1 MSNSAYTQR
10 QAQAE
15 PGHPA
20 PSLSP
25 GHLRA
30 TAHLYG
36 IPTAPLEAAKV
47 LVVGCGTGASLWPH
61 ALAYPGARIVGL
73 DSSAE
78 HVEAANASL
87 KALRLENV
95 ALRLAE
101 PGEPLPEDLGPF
113 DYIIVSGVYSY
124 LPAEAAAALMQ
135 QCGRALSA
143 LGLLYV
149 DHHVYPGAKTLEVM
163 RDAMLLHAHAART
176 DEEVKA
182 SAQAALTLF
191 TEGLAAENPL
201 AQALGANA
209 ACFQR
214 GLASGGAFR
223 AFACSPAYF
232 VEFANKAA
240 EAGLSYV
247 GDAMPLSEVPL
258 EFGQKVSLS
267 HSLLTLGQAKAVRQQ
282 YLDFATGRGF
292 RQSLLVPEA
301 RAVQIRPAP
310 DLERLADLRWASGLV
325 RLSANGQEDG
335 ASYVTN
341 TGRGLSTTD
350 RSMMALLGVLGHAW
364 PGTVSHQTLLDT
376 LARQP
381 DAPKGD
387 AELRRALDSRL
398 KTLLQADLAHYSLGP
413 GPYDRADNEPFR
425 PLPNLTAPGLSAPLF
440 NLWHET
446 LNLVFNEQQLGV
458 LRQLAD
464 EQPLQ
469 RIVDEA
475 GTSGP
480 STYAVTEVLSLLKRY
495 ALHEGSARSWRRLLE
510 DGLNAS
516 QGRGHYT
523 GLYVSALARL
533 AFDAPSPDEGPPFVL
548 SPAMLNQAQRLNQAM
563 LRQSYGDAETLA
575 RALAKLAPRFFD
587 AWEALAVALC
597 NMHRPQEGLPPALR
611 MLDIAP
617 LNAQGY
623 IVLSTCLAQLERTS
637 EAITAGRRA
646 VELAPDN
653 PHAHSALADALN
665 TERRYDEA
673 KTACLNALAL
683 DAGHQKARTN
693 LAKILIDS
701 GDVQNAIV
709 AARDAVAHAPKSLT
723 ASTNLLFVMNYAPAA
738 TAEEVFRAYRAYD
751 QTHCAPLR
759 SAWRPHT
766 NSRDTRRKLRIAYVS
781 PDFRQHSGNYFIEPL
796 LAHHD
801 RTAFE
806 VTAYAELVA
815 EDATTK
821 RFKNY
826 FDHWVPTAAMTDQQ
840 LADRIRADG
849 IDILIDVAGHT
860 GGNRLAVFAR
870 KPAPVSLTWLG
881 FGYTTGVSAIDYIMS
896 DAAMAP
902 EGSENLFAER
912 PWRLA
917 DTNFV
922 YRPGQGMGDISPL
935 PALANGYVTLG
946 TLTRAIRMND
956 RVVGVWSEIL
966 RRLPQARLIVDSNS
980 YRDKSMRDAL
990 AARFAAQG
998 IRPDR
1003 LLIGCHSPPWDLL
1016 RSMDI
1021 GLDCFPH
1028 NSGVTLVETLYMGV
1042 PYVTLADRPSVGRIG
1057 SSVLHGVGHSEWI
1070 AQTELEYVEKV
1081 VALASDLPALAR
1093 IRAGLRDDM
1102 RASPLMD
1109 EPGFARKFEAALREM
1124 FKQWCESQP

>member
-1 MSNSAYTQR
+1 MLVIGCET
-10 QAQAE
+10 
-15 PGHPA
+15 GI
-20 PSLSP
+20 SLLP
-25 GHLRA
+25 
-30 TAHLYG
+30 Y
-36 IPTAPLEAAKV
+36 
-47 LVVGCGTGASLWPH
+47 
-61 ALAYPGARIVGL
+61 ALAYPNAQVVGL
-73 DSSAE
+73 DSNPQNI
-78 HVEAANASL
+78 EAATASA
-87 KALRLENV
+87 KALRLENIT
-95 ALRLAE
+95 LHLAE
-101 PGEPLPEDLGPF
+101 PGETLPACLETF

-124 LPAEAAAALMQ
+124 LPAEAANALMER
-135 QCGRALSA
+135 CGRALSA
-143 LGLLYV
+143 MGLLYI

-163 RDAMLLHAHAART
+163 RDAMLLHTHAAHT
-176 DEEVKA
+176 DEEVKTG
-182 SAQAALTLF
+182 AQAALTLF

-201 AQALGANA
+201 AQALSANA

-214 GLASGGAFR
+214 GLASSSAFR
-223 AFACSPAYF
+223 TFACSPVYF
-232 VEFANKAA
+232 VEFANKAV

-267 HSLLTLGQAKAVRQQ
+267 HSLLALGQTKAVRQQ
-282 YLDFATGRGF
+282 YLDFATGRSF
-292 RQSLLVPEA
+292 RQSLLVSET
-301 RAVQIRPAP
+301 RAQEIRSAP
-310 DLERLADLRWASGLV
+310 DLERLADLRWASGLI
-325 RLSANGQEDG
+325 RLSTDG
-335 ASYVTN
+335 KDDIASYVTN

-350 RSMMALLGVLGHAW
+350 KSMIALLGMLAHAW
-364 PGTVSHQTLLDT
+364 PGTVSYQALLGT
-376 LARQP
+376 LAREP
-381 DAPKGD
+381 ESSKDD
-387 AELRRALDSRL
+387 VELRRALDSRL
-398 KTLLQADLAHYSLGP
+398 KSLLQAELAHYSLGC
-413 GPYDRADNEPFR
+413 GPYDRPENEPFR

-446 LNLVFNEQQLGV
+446 LNLVFNEQQLDI
-458 LRQLAD
+458 LRQLTD
-464 EQPLQ
+464 EQSLQ
-469 RIVDEA
+469 RIADETD
-475 GTSGP
+475 TSCP
-480 STYAVTEVLSLLKRY
+480 STYTVTAVLSLIKRY
-495 ALHEGSARSWRRLLE
+495 ALHQGSAQSWRKLLE
-510 DGLNAS
+510 DGLTAS

-523 GLYVSALARL
+523 GLYISARARL
-533 AFDAPSPDEGPPFVL
+533 DLDAHSPSDGAPFVL
-548 SPAMLNQAQRLNQAM
+548 SPAILKQAQRLNQTM
-563 LRQSYGDAETLA
+563 LRQSYGEAEAQA
-575 RALAKLAPRFFD
+575 RALVKLAPRFFD
-587 AWEALAVALC
+587 AWEALAIALC
-597 NMHRPQEGLPPALR
+597 NMHRPEEGLPPTLR

-623 IVLSTCLAQLERTS
+623 IVLATCLAQLQRTS

-646 VELAPDN
+646 VELASDN

-665 TERRYDEA
+665 AERRYNEA

-683 DAGHQKARTN
+683 DAGHEKARTN

-709 AARDAVAHAPKSLT
+709 AARDAVARAPKSLT
-723 ASTNLLFVMNYAPAA
+723 ASTNLLFVMNYAPTA
-738 TAEEVFRAYRAYD
+738 TAEEVVEVYQDYE
-751 QTHCAPLR
+751 QNHCAPLR
-759 SAWRPHT
+759 SSWRPHK
-766 NSRDTRRKLRIAYVS
+766 NSRDLRRKLRIAYVS
-781 PDFRQHSGNYFIEPL
+781 PDFRQHSGNHFIEPL

-815 EDATTK
+815 EEDTTK

-826 FDHWVPTAAMTDQQ
+826 FDRWVPTAVMNDQQ

-849 IDILIDVAGHT
+849 IDILIDLAGHT
-860 GGNRLAVFAR
+860 AGNRLAVFAR

-881 FGYTTGVSAIDYIMS
+881 FGCTTGVSAIDYIMS
-896 DAAMAP
+896 DRAMAP
-902 EGSENLFAER
+902 EGSESLFAEK

-922 YRPGQGMGDISPL
+922 YRPGPGMGDAGPA

-966 RRLPQARLIVDSNS
+966 RRLPQAKLIVDSNS

-990 AARFAAQG
+990 QARFATQG
-998 IRPDR
+998 IQPDR

-1057 SSVLHGVGHSEWI
+1057 SSVLQGIGHPEWI

-1081 VALASDLPALAR
+1081 VALANDLPALAR

-1109 EPGFARKFEAALREM
+1109 EAGHARKFESALREM
-1124 FKQWCESQP
+1124 FKQWCENQP